1 MLDRGYIHVTA
12 HYPSTSPSVTLS
24 ATLARLAASFLAL
37 LPITLASYGLCP
49 HPRAKAAA
57 MPPALGIV
65 DHATSVLGVGLGCTW
80 SSSSP
85 APTRSSWSLPPPLRH
100 SGHNPWT
107 MVCVRCRGWSPICSH
122 YVCCRFGATFIGDD
136 GQETSGPGRHFGGKQ
151 VADWLRLFQGEEGK
165 LRGLKGGGGSVATVR
180 CL

>member
-65 DHATSVLGVGLGCTW
+65 DHATSVLGVGLGCT
-80 SSSSP
+80 
-85 APTRSSWSLPPPLRH
+85 
-100 SGHNPWT
+100 
-107 MVCVRCRGWSPICSH
+107 
-122 YVCCRFGATFIGDD
+122 
-136 GQETSGPGRHFGGKQ
+136 
-151 VADWLRLFQGEEGK
+151 
-165 LRGLKGGGGSVATVR
+165 
-180 CL
+180 